1 MIELISGSKVGVHL
15 FIDHGNFYT
24 KTTTPIPVSSTLF
37 SDGSRE
43 GARGARASFY
53 FQTKLRPEK
62 FFQRPPPPPPPL
74 SQGLYDRCPPA
85 RPYLKFWIRH
95 CYYSHVTF
103 TQRPLLDHMPIQ
115 NLTGIKTFLFMEIN
129 RIMTERKK
137 LVQLRSQLPLIE
149 ADQALV
155 MLFMV

>member
-1 MIELISGSKVGVHL
+1 M
-15 FIDHGNFYT
+15 T
-24 KTTTPIPVSSTLF
+24 
-37 SDGSRE
+37 
-43 GARGARASFY
+43 AA
-53 FQTKLRPEK
+53 
-62 FFQRPPPPPPPL
+62 
-74 SQGLYDRCPPA
+74 PPA
-85 RPYLKFWIRH
+85 PPYLKFWIRH

-149 ADQALV
+149 AD
-155 MLFMV
+155 

>member
-1 MIELISGSKVGVHL
+1 MTELISGSREGVHL

-37 SDGSRE
+37 GDGSRE

-62 FFQRPPPPPPPL
+62 FFQRPHPRL
-74 SQGLYDRCPPA
+74 SQGMYDLPP
-85 RPYLKFWIRH
+85 
-95 CYYSHVTF
+95 
-103 TQRPLLDHMPIQ
+103 RPLSEVLDPSMLLQSCDLHSETPFRSYADPKINWDKNLSLYGNFQ
-115 NLTGIKTFLFMEIN
+115 NHN
-129 RIMTERKK
+129 REKK
-137 LVQLRSQLPLIE
+137 ISPRSQLPLIE

>member
-1 MIELISGSKVGVHL
+1 MIQLISGQKWE
-15 FIDHGNFYT
+15 FICSLIMVIF
-24 KTTTPIPVSSTLF
+24 TL
-37 SDGSRE
+37 
-43 GARGARASFY
+43 
-53 FQTKLRPEK
+53 K
-62 FFQRPPPPPPPL
+62 PPPLFQFHQRYSVTDPGKEPGGLGLPFIFRPNWGPKNFFRDRTPPPL
-74 SQGLYDRCPPA
+74 SQGLYDRRPPA

-149 ADQALV
+149 AD
-155 MLFMV
+155 